1 MKNPPGSR
9 DRHDGFRLAV
19 LTDELTRLPL
29 PYTPP
34 AAKLQE
40 RVAPLRAHPKLQVLY
55 FEDGNFSQRL
65 LPTMKENI
73 LFSIAGLVLGFFIGF
88 FLANSNDA
96 GQTPGTTAA
105 ANAARPLDQADAG
118 GQLPPGHP
126 NISGGGDAAAASSA
140 QAQQAMDE
148 ADRNPQDFTAQIR
161 AAAVF
166 YQLGSYDK
174 AKLYLSRSL
183 ALKPDDPDALTG
195 MGHTLYD
202 TGDFIGAAGYYEKVL
217 AQKPD
222 DADLRADLG
231 STYSQRTPPDLDRA
245 LAEFRK
251 ALAVAP
257 RHEQALAR
265 LADVSIRKGDKAT
278 ARDAINK
285 LAAIN
290 PSNPAL
296 AELRSML

>member
-1 MKNPPGSR
+1 
-9 DRHDGFRLAV
+9 
-19 LTDELTRLPL
+19 
-29 PYTPP
+29 
-34 AAKLQE
+34 
-40 RVAPLRAHPKLQVLY
+40 
-55 FEDGNFSQRL
+55 
-65 LPTMKENI
+65 MKENI
-73 LFSIAGLVLGFFIGF
+73 LFSVAGLVLGFFIGF

-96 GQTPGTTAA
+96 GQTPGAA
-105 ANAARPLDQADAG
+105 ATTNAARPLDQTEAG

-126 NISGGGDAAAASSA
+126 NIAGGGGSAAASSA
-140 QAQQAMDE
+140 LAQQAMDE
-148 ADRNPQDFTAQIR
+148 ADRNPKDFAAQMR
-161 AAAVF
+161 AAVVF

-174 AKLYLSRSL
+174 TKLYLGRSL

-195 MGHTLYD
+195 MGRTLYD
-202 TGDFIGAAGYYEKVL
+202 TGDFVGAAVYYEKIL

-222 DADLRADLG
+222 DADARADLG
-231 STYSQRTPPDLDRA
+231 STYAQRTPPDLDRA
-245 LAEFRK
+245 LAEYRK
-251 ALAVAP
+251 ALAVDP
-257 RHEQALAR
+257 RHEPALAR

>member
-1 MKNPPGSR
+1 
-9 DRHDGFRLAV
+9 
-19 LTDELTRLPL
+19 
-29 PYTPP
+29 
-34 AAKLQE
+34 
-40 RVAPLRAHPKLQVLY
+40 
-55 FEDGNFSQRL
+55 
-65 LPTMKENI
+65 MKENI
-73 LFSIAGLVLGFFIGF
+73 LFTIAGIVLGFFIGF
-88 FLANSNDA
+88 FIANSTGA
-96 GQTPGTTAA
+96 GQMTQATPTA
-105 ANAARPLDQADAG
+105 NSARPLDSTDAG

-126 NISGGGDAAAASSA
+126 NVAADGGAAASTSA

-148 ADRNPQDFTAQIR
+148 ADRNPKDFAAQIR

-174 AKLYLSRSL
+174 AKLYLGRSL

-202 TGDFIGAAGYYEKVL
+202 TGDYVGAAGYYEKVL

-231 STYSQRTPPDLDRA
+231 STYAQRTPPDLDRA
-245 LAEFRK
+245 LAEYRK
-251 ALAVAP
+251 ALAVDP